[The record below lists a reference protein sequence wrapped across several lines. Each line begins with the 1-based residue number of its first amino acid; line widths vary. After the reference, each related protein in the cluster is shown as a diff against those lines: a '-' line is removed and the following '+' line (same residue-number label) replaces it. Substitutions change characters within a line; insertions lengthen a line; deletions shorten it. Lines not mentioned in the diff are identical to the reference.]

1 MRQIIVDEFN
11 GTTTVNIPQNVAYIS
26 IEGYSGVPT
35 YHYEDITDSFLYSV
49 IENANYNTIVL
60 NSENFRTSQF
70 PLIITTFS
78 ESEMLKGLPLFDRPF
93 GIPFG
98 VMRLAV
104 GKRNEECKNI
114 TYKVFADYVN
124 EGGSA
129 YVTKDFGGLDY
140 DVARQNL
147 DVYSKQ
153 EIDRLTQEYE
163 YTNITFNRT
172 RNDALRF
179 GDTHTGYPF
188 IQTPQTQS
196 SRINCHNTLHSY
208 YKKGVCGFELKFRD
222 VKTYADLRMNPCYF
236 TDIQGIFNGHQ
247 FTTQA
252 PIIIKPTVQ
261 KSDGNIPGY
270 FRRGYLMDTT
280 VELTNAIKNDVS
292 QYPVMVITPDY
303 QIRFANTILE
313 ANSVYFIDLNWNYII
328 GGTSSTRKPTGI
340 SWYDSSEDMDTVKY
354 DFNYVCTFVPNDP
367 QLN

>member
-1 MRQIIVDEFN
+1 MQQIIVDEFE
-11 GTTTVNIPQNVAYIS
+11 GTTTVNIPKNVAYIS
-26 IEGYSGVPT
+26 IEGYSGIPV
-35 YHYEDITDSFLYSV
+35 YHYEDITDSFLYNV

-60 NSENFRTSQF
+60 NSENFSTSQF

-78 ESEMLKGLPLFDRPF
+78 DSEMLTGLPLFDRPF
-93 GIPFG
+93 GIPFSA
-98 VMRLAV
+98 VRLAV
-104 GKRNEECKNI
+104 GKRNTESKNI
-114 TYKVFADYVN
+114 TFEVFANYVN

-163 YTNITFNRT
+163 YTNITFDLT
-172 RNDALRF
+172 RDDALRF
-179 GDTHTGYPF
+179 GDTYTGYPF

-196 SRINCHNTLHSY
+196 SRTNCHNTLHSY
-208 YKKGVCGFELKFRD
+208 YKKGVCGIELKFKD
-222 VKTYADLRMNPCYF
+222 VKTYADFRLNPCYF
-236 TDIQGIFNGHQ
+236 SDIQGIFNGRQ
-247 FTTQA
+247 FTTQV

-261 KSDGNIPGY
+261 KSNGSIPGY
-270 FRRGYLMDTT
+270 FRRGYLSGTT
-280 VELTNAIKNDVS
+280 LALTNAIKNSVS

-303 QIRFANTILE
+303 QIRFANSVLE
-313 ANSVYFIDLNWNYII
+313 ANSVYFIDINWNYII
-328 GGTSSTRKPTGI
+328 GASSTLQPTGI
-340 SWYDSSEDMDTVKY
+340 SWYDSSTNVDTVKY